1 MEQLRLIANPHLLA
15 NEQYTNHE
23 INKYVNEYIQDD
35 LIISEYNEI
44 YIPMILTDKIK
55 QYIDLEINN
64 MMTHRIIEDC
74 IERCIQEVIRQ
85 NKFDFIIPFD

>member
-23 INKYVNEYIQDD
+23 ISKTFHEKLHDV
-35 LIISEYNEI
+35 IISEYNEI
-44 YIPMILTDKIK
+44 YIPMILTNKIK

>member
-1 MEQLRLIANPHLLA
+1 MEQLRLIANPYLLA
-15 NEQYTNHE
+15 NEQYTNHV
-23 INKYVNEYIQDD
+23 INKTFHEKLHALLVT
-35 LIISEYNEI
+35 EYNEI
-44 YIPMILTDKIK
+44 YIPMIITDKIK
-55 QYIDLEINN
+55 QYIDSEIND

>member
-23 INKYVNEYIQDD
+23 INRTFHDKLHD

-55 QYIDLEINN
+55 QYIELEINN